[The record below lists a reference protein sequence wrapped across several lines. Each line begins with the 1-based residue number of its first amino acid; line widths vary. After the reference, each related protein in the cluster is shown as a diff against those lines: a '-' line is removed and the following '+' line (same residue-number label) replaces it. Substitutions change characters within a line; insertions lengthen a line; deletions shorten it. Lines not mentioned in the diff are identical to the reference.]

1 MKLAKS
7 SLKVDFY
14 FHNLKVEGRL
24 HHVEVCRP
32 VTAVSTL
39 TAIIRSYSFADS
51 EKTRLVLQQKVK
63 SEVLYFHSTKYLG
76 TKGLSSS
83 EMYVKFTI

>member
-1 MKLAKS
+1 MKLVKS

-32 VTAVSTL
+32 VSTL

-63 SEVLYFHSTKYLG
+63 SVVLNFHSTKYVG
-76 TKGLSSS
+76 T
-83 EMYVKFTI
+83 